1 MSEEGGGVHVG
12 RMSLILG
19 RKQRGGNIGL
29 GTWDCGENGE
39 SEDDRFV
46 TGVFIRGRSSDA
58 SKSGNLESLE
68 IEIRCLH
75 SHSLPFPLSQGLSMN
90 LELID

>member
-1 MSEEGGGVHVG
+1 
-12 RMSLILG
+12 MSLILG

-46 TGVFIRGRSSDA
+46 TVY
-58 SKSGNLESLE
+58 SLGAG
-68 IEIRCLH
+68 LQMPQ
-75 SHSLPFPLSQGLSMN
+75 SQATWSL
-90 LELID
+90 